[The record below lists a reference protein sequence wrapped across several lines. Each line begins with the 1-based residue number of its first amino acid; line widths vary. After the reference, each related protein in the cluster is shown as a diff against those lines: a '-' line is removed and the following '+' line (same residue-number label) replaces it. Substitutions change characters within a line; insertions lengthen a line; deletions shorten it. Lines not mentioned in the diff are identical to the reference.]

1 MRVSKSVLISRP
13 GTISSGDCGSGKAV
27 IGQERSVT
35 IGRVAPRMRSTESIS
50 WFVSDSAPYV
60 SPQTRSVTERRRHLS
75 GMRQESDSVSEL
87 SVALTDPAQV
97 CGYADHRQVPGLSV
111 QKMAH

>member
-1 MRVSKSVLISRP
+1 MASRDFKLDGQAMGVHRQMNLAGIAGSAFPYSFIVCAGSTCAVL
-13 GTISSGDCGSGKAV
+13 V
-27 IGQERSVT
+27 
-35 IGRVAPRMRSTESIS
+35 
-50 WFVSDSAPYV
+50 
-60 SPQTRSVTERRRHLS
+60 TRSVTERRRHLS